1 MLLRRME
8 EGEEEEDSPPVH
20 PGDIR
25 TCDITSPDIRL
36 LYAIVLVLHERP
48 RKRVK

>member
-1 MLLRRME
+1 MPFGRLLTRWRYLFF
-8 EGEEEEDSPPVH
+8 G
-20 PGDIR
+20 
-25 TCDITSPDIRL
+25 L